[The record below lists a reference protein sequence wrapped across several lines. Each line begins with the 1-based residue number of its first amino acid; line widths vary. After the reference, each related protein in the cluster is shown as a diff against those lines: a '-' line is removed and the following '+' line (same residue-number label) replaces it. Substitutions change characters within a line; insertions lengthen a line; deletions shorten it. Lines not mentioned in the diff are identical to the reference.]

1 MEQQP
6 SSHYRPVHRPRPKLK
21 MPLIGN
27 MLGGSGGGQKPPYG
41 EENKWTGKLTPIIV
55 AVALIAIGID
65 FFNSKNDTKRTFGG
79 ADDIKSMVWD
89 GQIVKKW
96 ANVLSAKNEV
106 EYVVEIMNKKGEK
119 RVISFKDEKTN
130 FGDFVVP
137 YNFIVKKEGSL
148 DVTVK
153 RYVKN
158 DTIVTLKDTLITL
171 KY

>member
-6 SSHYRPVHRPRPKLK
+6 SSYRPVHRPRPKLK
-21 MPLIGN
+21 MPLFGN
-27 MLGGSGGGQKPPYG
+27 MFGGGGGGPRPSNR
-41 EENKWTGKLTPIIV
+41 EENKWTGKLTPIIL
-55 AVALIAIGID
+55 AIALIAIGID
-65 FFNSKNDTKRTFGG
+65 FFNTKNDTKRTFTG
-79 ADDIKSMVWD
+79 ADEVKSMVWD

-96 ANVLSAKNEV
+96 YNVLPAKNEV
-106 EYVVEIMNKKGEK
+106 EYVVAIINKKGEK
-119 RVISFKDEKTN
+119 RIISFKDEKTN

-153 RYVKN
+153 RYVKK
-158 DTIVTLKDTLITL
+158 DTVVTLKDTLITL